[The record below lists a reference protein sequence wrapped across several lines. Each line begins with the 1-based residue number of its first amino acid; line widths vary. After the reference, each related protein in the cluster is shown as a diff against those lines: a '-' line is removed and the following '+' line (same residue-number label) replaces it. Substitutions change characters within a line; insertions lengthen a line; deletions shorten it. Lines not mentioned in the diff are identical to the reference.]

1 MPNKLILHIPHASKI
16 IPDKNGYVV
25 SDEVLND
32 EILLLTDWHTEDLFD
47 FAGGISITAN
57 FNRVFCDV
65 ERFANDDDEP
75 MAKKGMGAIYTK
87 LDGGGVLRNVSDEVR
102 NYILEKYYCP
112 HHQRLS
118 KAVAEQLSNTDS
130 ALIIDCHSFSNKPF
144 KRDLN
149 HEEPRPDFC
158 IGIDDYHT
166 PRRLYKLATIGLK
179 MLGYK
184 VVINAPY
191 SGSIV
196 PMEFY
201 RKDKRVLSM
210 MIEINRNLYL
220 VPGTN
225 QKNSNYCKIKSDIH
239 KLLSFLSNNG
249 HIIKVQTQL

>member
-16 IPDKNGYVV
+16 IPEKTGYVV

-87 LDGGGVLRNVSDEVR
+87 LDSGGVLRIVSDEVR
-102 NYILEKYYCP
+102 NYILEKYYYP

-118 KAVAEQLSNTDS
+118 TAVAEQLSNTDS

-144 KRDLN
+144 KRDLS

-166 PRRLYKLATIGLK
+166 PRGLFKLAAVFIK
-179 MLGYK
+179 MLGYTVK
-184 VVINAPY
+184 INNPY

-196 PMEFY
+196 PLRYYNKE
-201 RKDKRVLSM
+201 KRVYSVM
-210 MIEINRNLYL
+210 VEVNRDLYL
-220 VPGTN
+220 IPGTN
-225 QKNSNYCKIKSDIH
+225 LKNENYDKVKSDIQ
-239 KLLSFLSNNG
+239 KLLASISKNFENINFKPL
-249 HIIKVQTQL
+249 V